1 MKQNESSEK
10 KQTTGS
16 QSSENSRIL
25 EAILFASDEVLSI
38 AKIKSILDGQ
48 PDARKV
54 RKMVDDINAKL
65 QRERHPFEIT
75 EVAGGFQFRTIAY
88 YHPWVRQLFKER
100 SVKKLSLQALECLA
114 IIAYKQPITKAE
126 IEAIRG
132 VVSDGA
138 MKTLLERRLVS
149 ICGRSDKPGRPLLY
163 ATSSEF
169 LQYFGI
175 NKIDDLPKIE
185 EFEALAKE
193 KMEELSEEE
202 EQMID
207 ELDDSPE
214 IQENQHQPAKADTQE
229 HPADSEQ
236 VTTKPQSD
244 EPSLD
249 VGQENRSVTVND
261 SSEEKN
267 RSKPPESKA
276 EDGAQSTGE
285 SNKQDTAEREGQK
298 GDGSGDPE
306 IADEYGEEELPVESM
321 GGFDADDEYE
331 EYEEEQSTA
340 EESSFVDEDTSD
352 LENRPAAPSDEQPDA
367 LTDDDLPSDMRD
379 FASSE
384 GAESE
389 D

>member
-1 MKQNESSEK
+1 MKQNESEK
-10 KQTTGS
+10 KEKTTGS

-25 EAILFASDEVLSI
+25 EALLFASDEVLSV

-48 PDARKV
+48 PDARKI
-54 RKMVDDINAKL
+54 RKMVDDINSKL

-138 MKTLLERRLVS
+138 MKTLLERRLVTIS
-149 ICGRSDKPGRPLLY
+149 GRSEKPGRPLLY
-163 ATSSEF
+163 ATSAEF

-175 NKIDDLPKIE
+175 NKIGDLPKIE

-202 EQMID
+202 ALMLE
-207 ELDDSPE
+207 ELDESDDNQQNQSEAGSEEESTGDNMQEPAQEAHAGREPVYGGKTESPE
-214 IQENQHQPAKADTQE
+214 ESSP
-229 HPADSEQ
+229 
-236 VTTKPQSD
+236 
-244 EPSLD
+244 
-249 VGQENRSVTVND
+249 GND
-261 SSEEKN
+261 SQNEEKSPESGEEEAVSPIPDADQIWKESEET
-267 RSKPPESKA
+267 RSDA
-276 EDGAQSTGE
+276 E
-285 SNKQDTAEREGQK
+285 EG
-298 GDGSGDPE
+298 DE
-306 IADEYGEEELPVESM
+306 EYGEDQEPVASL

-331 EYEEEQSTA
+331 EYQEEDSAA
-340 EESSFVDEDTSD
+340 EPHPFLDEDTSD
-352 LENRPAAPSDEQPDA
+352 QKPQTTVPADEQPDA
-367 LTDDDLPSDMRD
+367 LTDDDLPSDMLGLTD
-379 FASSE
+379 ENQSDEEQSD
-384 GAESE
+384 SK
-389 D
+389 